1 MDASPAPVTG
11 PVETPLGKLVKS
23 LPERLAERILQDV
36 MTGRLRPGDRL
47 KEEILAQTHA
57 VSRATV
63 REALIAL
70 ARQGYVVRIPR
81 SGARIAEFSRSD
93 LDDLF
98 ELRAALLSV
107 AAGRYSRRAGPAERA
122 ELGAQVAELEVMA
135 AIADVSPQE
144 FATQSIRIQT
154 LLTERC
160 GNNHLPD
167 MYKRLAG
174 MGMWQ
179 LIRGQASSFLSRAG
193 REESATD
200 WRRLA
205 DCVAG
210 SDHEGAERAGR
221 LLLEHS
227 AVRVR
232 MHFDEVMRSGSPR

>member
-1 MDASPAPVTG
+1 MDVSLDS
-11 PVETPLGKLVKS
+11 ETPLGKLVKS
-23 LPERLAERILQDV
+23 LPERLAERVLEDV
-36 MTGRLRPGDRL
+36 MTGRLKPGDRL
-47 KEEILAQTHA
+47 KEELLAQTHA

-81 SGARIAEFSRSD
+81 SGARIAEFSRQD

-98 ELRAALLSV
+98 ELRAALLAT
-107 AAGRYSRRAGPAERA
+107 AASRYTRRAGPADKA
-122 ELGAQVAELEVMA
+122 ALGKLVSDLQAMA
-135 AIADVSPQE
+135 ARANTSPQD
-144 FATQSIRIQT
+144 FASQSVRIQT
-154 LLTERC
+154 FLTERC
-160 GNNHLPD
+160 GNTHLPD

-179 LIRGQASSFLSRAG
+179 LIRGQASSFLTPAG
-193 REESATD
+193 RRESATD

-205 DCVAG
+205 DCVAAG
-210 SDHEGAERAGR
+210 DAGGAEEAAR

-232 MHFDEVMRSGSPR
+232 QHFDEAVRSDARP

>member
-1 MDASPAPVTG
+1 MDASPAPTTAL
-11 PVETPLGKLVKS
+11 ETPLGKLVKS
-23 LPERLAERILQDV
+23 LPDRLAERVLEDV

-63 REALIAL
+63 CEALIAL

-81 SGARIAEFSRSD
+81 SGARIAEFYLSD

-107 AAGRYSRRAGPAERA
+107 AAGRFARRAAPS
-122 ELGAQVAELEVMA
+122 QQAELEALVIDLEGMA
-135 AIADVSPQE
+135 TIVDMPPQD
-144 FATQSIRIQT
+144 FATQSVRIQT
-154 LLTERC
+154 FLTERC

-179 LIRGQASSFLSRAG
+179 LIRGQASSFLTLAG
-193 REESATD
+193 REESAAD

-205 DCVAG
+205 DCVMA
-210 SDHEGAERAGR
+210 SDDEGAEQAGR

-232 MHFDEVMRSGSPR
+232 MHFDEAVRAGSEP

>member
-1 MDASPAPVTG
+1 MDASLVP
-11 PVETPLGKLVKS
+11 ETPLGKLVKS
-23 LPERLAERILQDV
+23 LPERLAERVLEDV
-36 MTGRLRPGDRL
+36 MTGRLKPGDRL
-47 KEEILAQTHA
+47 KEELLAQTHA

-81 SGARIAEFSRSD
+81 SGARIAEFSRQD

-98 ELRAALLSV
+98 ELRAALLST
-107 AAGRYSRRAGPAERA
+107 AAGRYTRQAGPAQRA
-122 ELGAQVAELEVMA
+122 ELEALVVDLEGLA
-135 AIADVSPQE
+135 AKPDTSPQD
-144 FATQSIRIQT
+144 FATQSVRIQT
-154 LLTERC
+154 FLTERC

-179 LIRGQASSFLSRAG
+179 LIRGQASSFLTLAG
-193 REESATD
+193 RAESAAD

-205 DCVAG
+205 DRVSAG
-210 SDHEGAERAGR
+210 EAEEAERAAR

-232 MHFDEVMRSGSPR
+232 QHFDEAVRSGPTR

>member
-1 MDASPAPVTG
+1 MDASPAAMP
-11 PVETPLGKLVKS
+11 PLVETPLGRLVKS
-23 LPERLAERILQDV
+23 LPERLAERILEDV
-36 MTGRLRPGDRL
+36 MTGRLRPGERL
-47 KEEILAQTHA
+47 KEELLAETHA

-81 SGARIAEFSRSD
+81 SGARIAEFSRND

-98 ELRAALLSV
+98 ELRAALLAM
-107 AAGRYSRRAGPAERA
+107 AAGRYTRQAGPAERA
-122 ELGAQVAELEVMA
+122 AIEADVARLEAMA
-135 AIADVSPQE
+135 ASPDMSPQD

-154 LLTERC
+154 LLIERC

-179 LIRGQASSFLSRAG
+179 LIRGQASSFLTLAG
-193 REESATD
+193 RQESAAD

-210 SDHEGAERAGR
+210 KDDAGAERAAR

-232 MHFDEVMRSGSPR
+232 MHFDEIVRGGA

>member
-1 MDASPAPVTG
+1 MDTSLVP
-11 PVETPLGKLVKS
+11 ETPLGKLVKS
-23 LPERLAERILQDV
+23 LPERLAERVLEDV
-36 MTGRLRPGDRL
+36 MTGRLKPGDRL
-47 KEEILAQTHA
+47 KEELLAQTHA

-81 SGARIAEFSRSD
+81 SGARIAEFSRQD

-98 ELRAALLSV
+98 ELRAALLST
-107 AAGRYSRRAGPAERA
+107 AAGRYARQAGPAQR
-122 ELGAQVAELEVMA
+122 AELEVLVVDLEGLA
-135 AIADVSPQE
+135 AKPDTSPQD
-144 FATQSIRIQT
+144 FATQSVRIQT
-154 LLTERC
+154 FLTERC

-179 LIRGQASSFLSRAG
+179 LIRGQASSFLTQAG
-193 REESATD
+193 RAESASD

-205 DCVAG
+205 DRVSAG
-210 SDHEGAERAGR
+210 DAEGAERAAR

-232 MHFDEVMRSGSPR
+232 QHFDEVVRSGSQP

>member
-1 MDASPAPVTG
+1 MDASPTADPSL
-11 PVETPLGKLVKS
+11 VETPLGRLVKS
-23 LPERLAERILQDV
+23 LPDRLGDRILQDV

-47 KEEILAQTHA
+47 KEEILAQMHA

-70 ARQGYVVRIPR
+70 ARQGYVVRTPR
-81 SGARIAEFSRSD
+81 SGAKIAEFSRSD

-98 ELRAALLSV
+98 EMRAALLSV
-107 AAGRYSRRAGPAERA
+107 AAGRYARQAGPAERA
-122 ELGAQVAELEVMA
+122 RLEALVVELEGMA
-135 AIADVSPQE
+135 AIAETSPQD
-144 FATQSIRIQT
+144 FATQSVRIQT
-154 LLTERC
+154 FLTEHC

-179 LIRGQASSFLSRAG
+179 LIRGQASSFLTVAG
-193 REESATD
+193 REESAAD

-205 DCVAG
+205 DRVTAG
-210 SDHEGAERAGR
+210 DIDGAERAGR

-232 MHFDEVMRSGSPR
+232 LHFDEVVRSGS

>member
-1 MDASPAPVTG
+1 MDASLVP
-11 PVETPLGKLVKS
+11 ETPLGKLVKS
-23 LPERLAERILQDV
+23 LPERLAERVLEDV
-36 MTGRLRPGDRL
+36 MTGRLKPGDRL
-47 KEEILAQTHA
+47 KEELLAQTHA

-81 SGARIAEFSRSD
+81 SGARIAEFSRQD

-98 ELRAALLSV
+98 ELRAALLST
-107 AAGRYSRRAGPAERA
+107 AAGRYTRQAGPAQRA
-122 ELGAQVAELEVMA
+122 ELEALVVDLEGLA
-135 AIADVSPQE
+135 AKPDTSPQD
-144 FATQSIRIQT
+144 FATQSVRIQT
-154 LLTERC
+154 FLTERC

-179 LIRGQASSFLSRAG
+179 LIRGQASSFLTQAG
-193 REESATD
+193 RAESAAD

-205 DCVAG
+205 DRVSAG
-210 SDHEGAERAGR
+210 EAEEAERAAR

-232 MHFDEVMRSGSPR
+232 QHFDEAVRSGPRP